1 MGSLLVIV
9 HFSFT
14 FSSVLPRRFCI
25 IIGDGIVRFS
35 NSSTPVTTVR
45 CYRSRHNILAFL
57 IFHLGKALAFCQ
69 VLSWTF
75 HEFCANFPSSGSNL
89 GGNQVTCFD
98 FSWDQTIRPILF
110 FYLGVCCNNTYFVP
124 FDVQKLGD
132 FTKLCSQF
140 SFICGMWK
148 GAMSFVLSKAV
159 WIHSK

>member
-1 MGSLLVIV
+1 MSCVGHTVVSEIFARHKFYRSLILGLSAFLFSWVGSLLVIA

-25 IIGDGIVRFS
+25 IIGDGIVRYS

-45 CYRSRHNILAFL
+45 CYRSRHNILPFL

-89 GGNQVTCFD
+89 GDN
-98 FSWDQTIRPILF
+98 
-110 FYLGVCCNNTYFVP
+110 
-124 FDVQKLGD
+124 
-132 FTKLCSQF
+132 
-140 SFICGMWK
+140 
-148 GAMSFVLSKAV
+148 
-159 WIHSK
+159 